1 VTRMSFNNCKECG
14 VALKG
19 KTKKRSKATTCYSCL
34 GIKTKTYEL
43 SNLCKSI
50 LKEPPKEPAEDELVF
65 EDDPKAVN
73 ELEYGRV
80 IKQSVGYVF
89 SESSLADVIIDTKD
103 NK

>member
-1 VTRMSFNNCKECG
+1 MTRMSFNNCKECG
-14 VALKG
+14 VALK
-19 KTKKRSKATTCYSCL
+19 
-34 GIKTKTYEL
+34 EL